1 MNPSP
6 IPFRLTE
13 LLNEARKRTLAVIAD
28 LDDEQMIGPRLSIVN
43 PLRWE
48 IGHVA
53 WFQEFWLLRHLGGE
67 PPILAEGDKLYDS
80 ARVEHETRWDL
91 SLLSRRET
99 LDYMREVSNRIVE
112 RCRRAE
118 YVTRQTAQ

>member
-1 MNPSP
+1 MSASQTQPNV
-6 IPFRLTE
+6 IE
-13 LLNEARKRTLAVIAD
+13 LLGWLREARERTLALVSD
-28 LDDEQMIGPRLSIVN
+28 LTDQQLMGPPLSIVN

-91 SLLSRRET
+91 SLLSRGET
-99 LDYMREVSNRIVE
+99 LEYMREVSNRIFE
-112 RCRRAE
+112 RCRRPE
-118 YVTRQTAQ
+118 